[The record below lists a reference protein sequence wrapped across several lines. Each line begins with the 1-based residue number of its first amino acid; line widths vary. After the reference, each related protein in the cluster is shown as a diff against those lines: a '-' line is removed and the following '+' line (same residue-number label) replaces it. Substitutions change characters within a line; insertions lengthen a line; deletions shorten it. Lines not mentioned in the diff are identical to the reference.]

1 MQNKLR
7 YFTGNVITASS
18 PPNEDGFSD
27 KLSTTPTSTDSS
39 SPSPS
44 PGFTVNHSKVSYEK
58 TTTVKQIRRVFE
70 DNLGIT
76 LRFSIKSYVVGTH

>member
-1 MQNKLR
+1 MTALR
-7 YFTGNVITASS
+7 PCILVCLIADGVLTASS

-44 PGFTVNHSKVSYEK
+44 PGFTVNHSKVCTSLSS
-58 TTTVKQIRRVFE
+58 VKQMQGIR
-70 DNLGIT
+70 
-76 LRFSIKSYVVGTH
+76 